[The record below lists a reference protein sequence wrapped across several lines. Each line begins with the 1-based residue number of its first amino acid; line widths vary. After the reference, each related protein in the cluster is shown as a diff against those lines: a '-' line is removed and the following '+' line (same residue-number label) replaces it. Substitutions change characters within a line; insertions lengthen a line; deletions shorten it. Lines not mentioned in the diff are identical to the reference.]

1 MKLQIAL
8 NNTKINRE
16 KMDFI
21 IAFGEGLLNLKS
33 DRDDLLQ
40 VQIIA
45 EEILKSESERAK
57 TKQQLQERDLNMI
70 GNESSY
76 IMSDLVATDLLMDEC
91 GQYALKVLH
100 RYLHKCSKNGK
111 TSAIRNCWIS
121 ARGVMKLHLFR
132 TSAEQS

>member
-1 MKLQIAL
+1 M
-8 NNTKINRE
+8 
-16 KMDFI
+16 
-21 IAFGEGLLNLKS
+21 NLKS

-100 RYLHKCSKNGK
+100 RLD
-111 TSAIRNCWIS
+111 TIS
-121 ARGVMKLHLFR
+121 FG
-132 TSAEQS
+132 

>member
-1 MKLQIAL
+1 
-8 NNTKINRE
+8 
-16 KMDFI
+16 MDFI

-100 RYLHKCSKNGK
+100 RY
-111 TSAIRNCWIS
+111 TSALKMGRLVQYGI
-121 ARGVMKLHLFR
+121 AG
-132 TSAEQS
+132 

>member
-1 MKLQIAL
+1 
-8 NNTKINRE
+8 
-16 KMDFI
+16 MDFI

-45 EEILKSESERAK
+45 EEILKNESEMAK
-57 TKQQLQERDLNMI
+57 TKQLQERDLNMI

-100 RYLHKCSKNGK
+100 RLD
-111 TSAIRNCWIS
+111 TIS
-121 ARGVMKLHLFR
+121 FG
-132 TSAEQS
+132 